1 MTANHYQTKHSAK
14 YGTLFTERM
23 RLALVA
29 VPVSA
34 LLSQKALLTYMVVN
48 VPCAIQNQVLSLVLQ
63 FIADAQLPLEQRA
76 HFYTGASPVCALCEA
91 GSPNTRIFGLFCVTP
106 FRTRGCTPC
115 AAKRLSL
122 RTCYLRTILTNHS
135 QIASMIERSIYEA
148 RHGACSAHSF
158 EN

>member
-1 MTANHYQTKHSAK
+1 MTANHYQAKHSAK

-76 HFYTGASPVCALCEA
+76 HFYTLLTGVCASCGAYSLDNK
-91 GSPNTRIFGLFCVTP
+91 SP
-106 FRTRGCTPC
+106 GCFASLRSVQG
-115 AAKRLSL
+115 AAPLATFARLSL
-122 RTCYLRTILTNHS
+122 VDLPSANSIKCCSPPASLKATKMNFMEQTN
-135 QIASMIERSIYEA
+135 RDL
-148 RHGACSAHSF
+148 
-158 EN
+158 

>member
-1 MTANHYQTKHSAK
+1 MTANHYQAKHSAK

-76 HFYTGASPVCALCEA
+76 HFYTGANPVCALCEA
-91 GSPNTRIFGLFCVTP
+91 N
-106 FRTRGCTPC
+106 
-115 AAKRLSL
+115 SL
-122 RTCYLRTILTNHS
+122 DS
-135 QIASMIERSIYEA
+135 
-148 RHGACSAHSF
+148 
-158 EN
+158 